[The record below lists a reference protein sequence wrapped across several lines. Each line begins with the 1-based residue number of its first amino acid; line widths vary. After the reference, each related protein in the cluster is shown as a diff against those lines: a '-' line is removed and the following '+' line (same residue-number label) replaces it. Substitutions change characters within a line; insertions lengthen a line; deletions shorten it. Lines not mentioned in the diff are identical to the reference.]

1 MQFFIIFLLLGF
13 LVFLFTLYMMGREDI
28 IFIRKNITT
37 EILFDNAFL
46 AAIVGML
53 SARLVHALLSLNP
66 EYLNPLIFL
75 LFPYFPGLS
84 LSGGIF
90 GAALFLIVILR
101 YKKMPVGRILD
112 YFALSL
118 LSALPVGYVGKLF
131 LTMSISVFE
140 NVYLPVVYLILFLFF
155 LKIIYPRVIRNELKS
170 GSLGMFFLF
179 TFSFISLLI
188 TILNPENKLFFFVG
202 TEDIIAFLFF
212 VGSLVMLI
220 KQEMLTQP
228 GRNK

>member
-13 LVFLFTLYMMGREDI
+13 LVFLFTLYMTGREDI
-28 IFIRKNITT
+28 VFIRKNITT

-46 AAIVGML
+46 AVIVGML

-84 LSGGIF
+84 LSGGVF
-90 GAALFLIVILR
+90 GAALFLTVILR
-101 YKKMPVGRILD
+101 YKKMPVGRVLD

-131 LTMSISVFE
+131 LTRRINVFE

-188 TILNPENKLFFFVG
+188 TILNPENKFFFFVG
-202 TEDIIAFLFF
+202 TEDIIAFFFF
-212 VGSLVMLI
+212 VGSLLMLI
-220 KQEMLTQP
+220 KQEMLTLP
-228 GRNK
+228 GRK